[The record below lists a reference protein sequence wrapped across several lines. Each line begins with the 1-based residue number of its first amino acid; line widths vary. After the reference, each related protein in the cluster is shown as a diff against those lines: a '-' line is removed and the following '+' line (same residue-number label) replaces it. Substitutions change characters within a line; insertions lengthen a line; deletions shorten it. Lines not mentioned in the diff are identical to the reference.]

1 VYARQVDDQTLTL
14 FVAGRLLGNNLL
26 MKDRETES
34 SWSQMLGEAV
44 AGPLKEKKLQPIPAV
59 MTDWQSWSKHH
70 PEGTVVVISRNTE
83 SYVRESFKPY
93 REFVLG
99 VVVND
104 KATAWRFDLLAKT
117 PARNDQLGDKPVL
130 IAFDPKSAIARVYE
144 RELGGRVLTFRL
156 IDDQLIDEE
165 TGSTWDP
172 VVGLAV
178 SGPLEGQHLSPLPAI
193 VTYSSAWKDFHPLS
207 QIYSGE

>member
-14 FVAGRLLGNNLL
+14 FVAGRLLGNNLV
-26 MKDRETES
+26 MQDRETES
-34 SWSQMLGEAV
+34 YWSHMLGEAG
-44 AGPLKEKKLQPIPAV
+44 AGPLKGKKLQQVPAV

-70 PEGTVVVISRNTE
+70 PEGTVVVLRRNTT
-83 SYVRESFKPY
+83 SYVRESFKPD

-99 VVVND
+99 VVLND
-104 KATAWRFDLLAKT
+104 KATAWSFDLLAKT

-130 IAFDPKSAIARVYE
+130 VAFDPKSATARVYE
-144 RELGGRVLTFRL
+144 RELGGRVLTFHL
-156 IDDQLIDEE
+156 IDDQLTDQE

-178 SGPLEGQHLSPLPAI
+178 AGPLEGQHLLPLPAI
-193 VTYSSAWKDFHPLS
+193 VSYTNAWKDIHPHS
-207 QIYSGE
+207 QICSAE